1 MDSQIDVVFKLHKVP
16 NSLAIGINYKDP
28 QEDLIRLKDFM
39 TLDLSPFIQ
48 QKYVSTS
55 DNPFFKTNE
64 LQSFNY
70 ALVSM
75 VYFHE
80 TGNYESGFTTLTRK
94 KDNTWEHR
102 SK

>member
-16 NSLAIGINYKDP
+16 NSLTIGINYKDS
-28 QEDLIRLKDFM
+28 QEDLLRLKDFM
-39 TLDLSPFIQ
+39 SLDLSPFIQ

-55 DNPFFKTNE
+55 ENPFFE
-64 LQSFNY
+64 QDQLQAFNY
-70 ALVSM
+70 VLVSM
-75 VYFHE
+75 VYFQE

-94 KDNTWEHR
+94 KDHTWELR